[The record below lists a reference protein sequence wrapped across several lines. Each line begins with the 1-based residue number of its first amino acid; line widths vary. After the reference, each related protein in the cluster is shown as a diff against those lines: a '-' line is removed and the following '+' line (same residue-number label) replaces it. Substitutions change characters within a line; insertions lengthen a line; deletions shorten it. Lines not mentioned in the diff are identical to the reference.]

1 MPTYKLL
8 FIWVEGDD
16 DERFFNK
23 VLVPK
28 FLGKYSGVK
37 IIKYAT
43 MKREKVD
50 NFIKSIKAMGEDYI
64 YLADINNS
72 P

>member
-23 VLVPK
+23 VLVSK
-28 FLGKYSGVK
+28 FLEKYSGVK
-37 IIKYAT
+37 II
-43 MKREKVD
+43 
-50 NFIKSIKAMGEDYI
+50 FI
-64 YLADINNS
+64 
-72 P
+72 